1 MKLLIRWASIAIAL
15 FAAAYFLPGIRVSG
29 NGWVAYAVMALILSL
44 VNLVIRPILRFF
56 SFPITIITLGLF
68 LLVINA
74 ATFWLSSWLAVNYFD
89 VRFYVDDFWSAF
101 WGALIVSIVSSVL
114 TGLLTSKDDE

>member
-29 NGWVAYAVMALILSL
+29 DGWIAYAAMALILSV
-44 VNLVIRPILRFF
+44 VNMIVRPILKFF
-56 SFPITIITLGLF
+56 AFPLTVITLGLF

-74 ATFWLSSWLAVNYFD
+74 ATFWIASWIAVNYFE
-89 VRFYVDDFWSAF
+89 VGFHVDDFLSAF
-101 WGALIVSIVSSVL
+101 LGALIVSVVSSVL
-114 TGLLTSKDDE
+114 SSLLEEKDHK

>member
-1 MKLLIRWASIAIAL
+1 MKLLLRWASIAIAL

-29 NGWVAYAVMALILSL
+29 NGWIAYAAMALILSI
-44 VNLVIRPILRFF
+44 VNMIVRPILKFF
-56 SFPITIITLGLF
+56 AFPLTVLTLGLF

-74 ATFWLSSWLAVNYFD
+74 ATFWIASWIAVNYFE
-89 VRFYVDDFWSAF
+89 VGFHVDDFLSAF

-114 TGLLTSKDDE
+114 SWMLEDKDHK